1 MNDKYKTI
9 IPAFRTRY
17 IYNGKLYAKISNDV
31 IVITQYDNF
40 TRSYFYKIL
49 EEYLYDHKENQE
61 KFIQN
66 LNMVKKQHDE
76 EVLFLL
82 NIDDLVLGME
92 KTQTIIKRENMWC
105 DYKNRISRKIILKTL
120 LMVGVITITINLLE
134 FKLLENAI
142 TDNFIRAL
150 GVTNKCFTILV
161 IGIWYYE
168 KQKSRIL
175 TQEERVK
182 NEMAAKVYHNF
193 IVVGI
198 LIYFYYIVR
207 SRGI

>member
-17 IYNGKLYAKISNDV
+17 IYNGKLYAKISNGV

-66 LNMVKKQHDE
+66 LNMVKKQHAE

-82 NIDDLVLGME
+82 DIDDLVLGME
-92 KTQTIIKRENMWC
+92 KTQTIIKKETDWC
-105 DYKNRISRKIILKTL
+105 NYENRISRKIILKTL
-120 LMVGVITITINLLE
+120 LMIGVIAIIINLLE
-134 FKLLENAI
+134 AKLLKNAI
-142 TDNFIRAL
+142 TDNFIRTL
-150 GVTNKCFTILV
+150 GIINKCFTISI
-161 IGIWYYE
+161 IGYWYYE
-168 KQKSRIL
+168 KQKD
-175 TQEERVK
+175 
-182 NEMAAKVYHNF
+182 EMSAKIYQSF
-193 IVVGI
+193 IAMGI
-198 LIYFYYIVR
+198 LGCLIYYR
-207 SRGI
+207 LALR